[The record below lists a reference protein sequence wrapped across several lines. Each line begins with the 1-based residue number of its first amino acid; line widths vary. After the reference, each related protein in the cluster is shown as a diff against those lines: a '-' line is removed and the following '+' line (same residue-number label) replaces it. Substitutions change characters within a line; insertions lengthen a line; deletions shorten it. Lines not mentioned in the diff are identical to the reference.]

1 MLAAQV
7 GSLIP
12 LQQVDIKYLSEEQV
26 NKLTAAF
33 QKWFD
38 EAPKGYRKARGRAWV
53 IYLLLRFTGARLGE
67 VLSLSIEDIDWRN
80 AEVKLP
86 TLKQKRPSSRVVPVP
101 PQVIAEMGRVL
112 AEFPELREELFS
124 LTPRAFRYIF
134 SARCR
139 EANIPAELSHPHT
152 LRHTRAIELLRA
164 GVPVSVVQQL
174 LGHAYLSTTA
184 IYLRFSG
191 VEIKTILRD
200 RGLI

>member
-26 NKLTAAF
+26 NKLTATF

-38 EAPKGYRKARGRAWV
+38 EAPKGYRKARGRAWA
-53 IYLLLRFTGARLGE
+53 IYLLLRFTGARVSE
-67 VLSLSIEDIDWRN
+67 VLSLSIEDIDWR
-80 AEVKLP
+80 ACEVKLP
-86 TLKQKRPSSRVVPVP
+86 TLKQKKPSFRIVPVP
-101 PQVIAEMGRVL
+101 SQVVAEISRFLM
-112 AEFPELREELFS
+112 EYPDMRES
-124 LTPRAFRYIF
+124 LLKVTPRAFRYIF

-139 EANIPAELSHPHT
+139 EAGLPSELSHPHV

-184 IYLRFSG
+184 VYLRFSG
-191 VEIKTILRD
+191 AEVKQILRD